1 MTISNLKATNMEL
14 TDAIREYVEKRL
26 SQLDKLLQGHR
37 DMHLSVEVGKT
48 TRHHKEGDFFFAE
61 VNLVLGGENFRAVS
75 ERDNLYT
82 AIDEVKDELARE
94 LTHFKDR
101 RRTLIRRGS
110 LAIKNTLKGLGNMS
124 GKMKFWRRFRK

>member
-1 MTISNLKATNMEL
+1 MEL
-14 TDAIREYVEKRL
+14 TDAIRDYVEKRL
-26 SQLDKLLQGHR
+26 SQLDRLVSAEEIVNLR
-37 DMHLSVEVGKT
+37 VEVGKT
-48 TRHHKEGDFFFAE
+48 SHHHKEGDFFFAE
-61 VNLVLGGENFRAVS
+61 VNLVLGGEDFRAVS

-82 AIDEVKDELARE
+82 AIDEVKDELSRE

-110 LAIKNTLKGLGNMS
+110 LAIKNTMKGLGDMT